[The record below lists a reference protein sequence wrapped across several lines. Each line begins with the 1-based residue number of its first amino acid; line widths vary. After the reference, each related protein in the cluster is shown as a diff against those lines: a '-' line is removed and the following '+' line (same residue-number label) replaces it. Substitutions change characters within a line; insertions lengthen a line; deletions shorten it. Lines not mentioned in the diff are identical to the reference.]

1 MTDGTFGRYLA
12 SVAERDVDL
21 LLMEEFHV
29 SDGFVGWFCGRCGL
43 ENVAPLGAWHSIS
56 DTDGE
61 TDLLLVVAAKSGRVG
76 VLIEN
81 KVAAPEQDR
90 QADRYHLRAA
100 RAQAAGHFDS
110 YVTVICAPQRYL
122 EALPAESTYDFRLA
136 YEDIA
141 DWFAHSDD
149 RRSSWRRAVMLEA
162 IEQGRR
168 GYTMLISPTNTAFQL
183 AYWEYLRA
191 KHPRLL
197 MRRPTPKGKKSNWI
211 IMKGLD
217 FPKGVQI
224 HHKFDQRVVE
234 LGFSGR
240 SVNEILAR
248 QPEWP
253 EHILPVQK
261 SGTAALMIRVPY
273 IDMEAGLPLQVQ
285 EVETALAAIYELLAY
300 AKLLG

>member
-1 MTDGTFGRYLA
+1 
-12 SVAERDVDL
+12 
-21 LLMEEFHV
+21 
-29 SDGFVGWFCGRCGL
+29 
-43 ENVAPLGAWHSIS
+43 
-56 DTDGE
+56 
-61 TDLLLVVAAKSGRVG
+61 
-76 VLIEN
+76 
-81 KVAAPEQDR
+81 
-90 QADRYHLRAA
+90 
-100 RAQAAGHFDS
+100 
-110 YVTVICAPQRYL
+110 
-122 EALPAESTYDFRLA
+122 
-136 YEDIA
+136 
-141 DWFAHSDD
+141 
-149 RRSSWRRAVMLEA
+149 MLEA